1 MKSYAAV
8 CLLLA
13 SKFNNTKELAKRVF
27 EAIDRTFVSA
37 RDLHSVEFNVY
48 KDLAFKLMA
57 DMSDVEPHLHQLQA
71 SQDYQDHLFEYQ
83 ARRRKGSI
91 RDSIYGEL
99 PNTSKQA
106 ANSQ

>member
-1 MKSYAAV
+1 MKSYAAA

-13 SKFNNTKELAKRVF
+13 AKFNNPREFAKRVF
-27 EAIDRTFVSA
+27 EAIDRTFVPA
-37 RDLHSVEFNVY
+37 RDVTSVEFIVY

-57 DMSDVEPHLHQLQA
+57 DMSDVEPHLQQLQA

-83 ARRRKGSI
+83 ARRRKGSV

-99 PNTSKQA
+99 PNTGKQA
-106 ANSQ
+106 TNSQ